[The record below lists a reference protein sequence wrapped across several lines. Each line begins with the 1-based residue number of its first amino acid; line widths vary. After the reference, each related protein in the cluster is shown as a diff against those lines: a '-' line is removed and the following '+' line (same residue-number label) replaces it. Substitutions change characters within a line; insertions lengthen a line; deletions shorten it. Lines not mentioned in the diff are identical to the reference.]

1 MEAEPVSETL
11 CKKVKQ
17 PLNKNW
23 GLQKVEAP
31 RLQDNRRLEVVRLD
45 RRTGRL

>member
-17 PLNKNW
+17 PLNRNW
-23 GLQKVEAP
+23 GLQKTEAS
-31 RLQDNRRLEVVRLD
+31 RLQDNLRLEVVRSDL
-45 RRTGRL
+45 RTGRL